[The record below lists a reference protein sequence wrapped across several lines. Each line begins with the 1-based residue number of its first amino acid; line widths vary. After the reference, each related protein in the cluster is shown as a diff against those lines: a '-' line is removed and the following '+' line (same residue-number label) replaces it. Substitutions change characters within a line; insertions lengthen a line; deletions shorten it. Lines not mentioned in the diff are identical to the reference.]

1 MLNGETKVYV
11 TRTGR
16 KYHSEDC
23 SYLYS
28 CIEIDLSFA
37 IKLYS
42 ACSRCNPPKPNYEGD
57 TNGDEI
63 SNRSSKFR
71 NYLINSFSSVFEFYS
86 S

>member
-16 KYHSEDC
+16 KYHSEYC
-23 SYLYS
+23 SYLHS

-42 ACSRCNPPKPNYEGD
+42 PCSRCNPPKPKYERD
-57 TNGDEI
+57 QDEEEI
-63 SNRSSKFR
+63 TNRSSKFR
-71 NYLINSFSSVFEFYS
+71 DYLIYYFSSVFEFYYF
-86 S
+86 